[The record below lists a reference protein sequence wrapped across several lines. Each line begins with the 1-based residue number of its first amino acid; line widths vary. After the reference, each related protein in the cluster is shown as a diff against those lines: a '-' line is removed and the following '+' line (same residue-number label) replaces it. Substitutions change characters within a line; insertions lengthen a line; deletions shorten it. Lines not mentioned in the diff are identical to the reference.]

1 MEFESLH
8 DRLREIGETIPTTH
22 FKGAVKDAYALA
34 LLDLA
39 HEHAKSITLL
49 AEKDLIASGW
59 ALFRSCIEAYVRGCW
74 LAHFATERQV
84 ERIRIGKKD
93 GWDSFVV
100 MLRKLD
106 QMNDVPNGYHTDRYK
121 NSFSLL
127 SGLTHGGWPQLVK
140 RISSGT
146 LKYVPEKGEVKE
158 AVMEAVFISCMANIR
173 MAEIIGATDAVRK
186 ISVIMSELLSSQS

>member
-8 DRLREIGETIPTTH
+8 DRLREIGKTIPNTR
-22 FKGAVKDAYALA
+22 FKGAMKDAYALA

-59 ALFRSCIEAYVRGCW
+59 ALLRSCIEAYVRGCW
-74 LAHFATERQV
+74 LAHFATKSQIEK
-84 ERIRIGKKD
+84 IRIGKD

-100 MLRKLD
+100 MLQKLD
-106 QMNDVPNGYHTDRYK
+106 QMDDVPEGYHTARYK
-121 NSFSLL
+121 KSFSLL

-140 RISSGT
+140 RINSGT
-146 LKYVPEKGEVKE
+146 LKYVPEEGEVEE

-173 MAEIIGATDAVRK
+173 MAEIIGTTDAVQK
-186 ISVIMSELLSSQS
+186 ISGMMNELFSSRN